1 MQSPLYFD
9 CCRRSYRLGADSFPT
24 IRYNESLL
32 SDVIDSDLF
41 IGAASLAQRVTT
53 LWIIKRKPRGK
64 DNGTL
69 QNRNQKRQAWIFPFV
84 FFFLSFFF
92 LLISNQSDHKNRIGI
107 SRIISITIVSLY
119 YKWGALAPAAGK
131 ELNRRMLPKCRR
143 FKVRNKLRNIELE
156 DILCFALVYSR
167 NRIDW
172 DSVWKKKRTGKRKMK
187 RERKKERKIRRPVMD
202 RFDGFI
208 APYKLYLRKKE
219 HCKMAAAWKRE

>member
-69 QNRNQKRQAWIFPFV
+69 QNRNQKRQAWIYPFV
-84 FFFLSFFF
+84 FFYYLFFF
-92 LLISNQSDHKNRIGI
+92 YLSATKAIIKIASVYRESFLLLLYHCIINGGRWHRQPGRNSIGECCRSVGVSKSEISFVISN
-107 SRIISITIVSLY
+107 
-119 YKWGALAPAAGK
+119 
-131 ELNRRMLPKCRR
+131 
-143 FKVRNKLRNIELE
+143 
-156 DILCFALVYSR
+156 
-167 NRIDW
+167 
-172 DSVWKKKRTGKRKMK
+172 
-187 RERKKERKIRRPVMD
+187 
-202 RFDGFI
+202 
-208 APYKLYLRKKE
+208 
-219 HCKMAAAWKRE
+219 